1 MNKIQQLSADDR
13 KAFFDEAVQKLGI
26 VFPIIEKDFWVVWT
40 LERLFSL
47 KELKDH
53 LTFKGGT
60 SLSKVYRLIERFS
73 EDIDVSIEKDF
84 LGFSS
89 PDKDP
94 ERAGS
99 GKKQRA
105 ALESL
110 SKACSDYV
118 QNEMATAL
126 KKSIT
131 QGLGTA
137 EGWQLSPDEKDPQ
150 ALIFEYP
157 NITPRGQYIHQAVK
171 IEMGARSEHWPVSEH
186 SIQSF
191 VKQALSDKITES
203 EYKIRVLNAERTFW
217 EKATLLHQYANLPDA
232 KPLPP
237 RISRHLYDF
246 YQLLNSPICEKALRD
261 LTLLERVAKHKNVYF
276 ASAWANYKTARKGTL
291 KLSPPGRVVEELER
305 DYESMAT
312 MFYGEK
318 PRPQWDV
325 ILNAIAEFE
334 RDFNQPFQT
343 LTLL

>member
-1 MNKIQQLSADDR
+1 MSKIQQLSAADR

-47 KELKDH
+47 EEIKSH

-60 SLSKVYRLIERFS
+60 SLSKVYSLIERFS

-84 LGFSS
+84 LGFDS

-94 ERAGS
+94 EKAVS

-105 ALESL
+105 ALEDL
-110 SKACSDYV
+110 SKACASYV
-118 QNEMATAL
+118 QKELAAAL
-126 KKSIT
+126 KESIAE
-131 QGLGTA
+131 GLGTTD
-137 EGWQLSPDEKDPQ
+137 GWHLVPDEKDPQ

-186 SIQSF
+186 KVQSF
-191 VKQALSDKITES
+191 VKQALSDKVTEP
-203 EYKIRVLNAERTFW
+203 EFQIRVLNAERTFW
-217 EKATLLHQYANLPDA
+217 EKATILHQYAHLPEA

-246 YQLLNSPICEKALRD
+246 YQLLNSPIRDKALSD
-261 LTLLERVAKHKNVYF
+261 LTLLERVANHKNIYF
-276 ASAWANYKTARKGTL
+276 ASAWANYGTARKGTL
-291 KLSPPGRVVEELER
+291 KLSPLDRVLADLKQ
-305 DYESMAT
+305 DYNLMET

-318 PRPQWDV
+318 PRPEWDV
-325 ILNAIAEFE
+325 ILKAISEFE
-334 RDFNQPFQT
+334 RNFNQK
-343 LTLL
+343 

>member
-1 MNKIQQLSADDR
+1 MSKIQQLSADDR

-26 VFPIIEKDFWVVWT
+26 VFPIIEKDFLVVWT

-47 KELKDH
+47 DELKKH

-60 SLSKVYRLIERFS
+60 SLSKVYGLIERFS

-84 LGFSS
+84 LGFAS
-89 PDKDP
+89 PEKDP
-94 ERAGS
+94 EKAGS

-118 QNEMATAL
+118 QNEMAAAL
-126 KKSIT
+126 KKSIAE
-131 QGLGTA
+131 GLGSSD
-137 EGWQLSPDEKDPQ
+137 GWQLIPDEKDPQ

-157 NITPRGQYIHQAVK
+157 NITPRGDYIHQAVK

-186 SIQSF
+186 SVQSF
-191 VKQALSDKITES
+191 VKQALPDKVTEADF
-203 EYKIRVLNAERTFW
+203 KIRVLNAERTFW
-217 EKATLLHQYANLPDA
+217 EKATLLHQYAHLPET

-246 YQLLNSPICEKALRD
+246 YQLLNSPIQKKALSD
-261 LTLLERVAKHKNVYF
+261 LTLLDRVAEHKNVYF
-276 ASAWANYKTARKGTL
+276 ASAWASYETARKGTL
-291 KLSPPGRVVEELER
+291 KLSPLKRVLAELER
-305 DYESMAT
+305 DYELMAT

-318 PRPQWDV
+318 PRPEWAK
-325 ILNAIAEFE
+325 ILKAIAEFE
-334 RDFNQPFQT
+334 KSFNQ
-343 LTLL
+343 

>member
-1 MNKIQQLSADDR
+1 MSKIQQLSADDR

-47 KELKDH
+47 DELKNH

-60 SLSKVYRLIERFS
+60 SLSKVYGLIDRFS

-84 LGFSS
+84 LGFGSTE
-89 PDKDP
+89 KDP
-94 ERAGS
+94 EKAGS

-118 QNEMATAL
+118 QNEMAAAL
-126 KKSIT
+126 KKSIVE
-131 QGLGTA
+131 GLGSLD
-137 EGWQLSPDEKDPQ
+137 GWQLVPDEKDPQ
-150 ALIFEYP
+150 ALVFEYP

-171 IEMGARSEHWPVSEH
+171 IEMGARSEHWPVSKH
-186 SIQSF
+186 SIRSL
-191 VKQALSDKITES
+191 VKQALPDRVTES
-203 EYKIRVLNAERTFW
+203 DFEIRVLNAERTFW
-217 EKATLLHQYANLPDA
+217 EKATLLHQYAHLPEA

-246 YQLLNSPICEKALRD
+246 YQLLNSPIQEKALRD
-261 LTLLERVAKHKNVYF
+261 LTLLERVAEHKNVYF
-276 ASAWANYKTARKGTL
+276 ASAWANYETARKGTL
-291 KLSPPGRVVEELER
+291 KLSPLKRVLTELER
-305 DYESMAT
+305 DYELMAT

-318 PRPQWDV
+318 PRPEWAV
-325 ILNAIAEFE
+325 ILKAIAEFE
-334 RDFNQPFQT
+334 KDFNQRA
-343 LTLL
+343 

>member
-1 MNKIQQLSADDR
+1 MTKIQQLPADDR
-13 KAFFDEAVQKLGI
+13 KAFFDEAAQKLGI
-26 VFPIIEKDFWVVWT
+26 VFPIVEKDFWVVWT

-47 KELKDH
+47 DELKNH

-60 SLSKVYRLIERFS
+60 SLSKVYGLIERFS

-84 LGFSS
+84 LGFGA
-89 PDKDP
+89 PEKDP
-94 ERAGS
+94 EKAGS
-99 GKKQRA
+99 GKRQRA

-131 QGLGTA
+131 EGLG
-137 EGWQLSPDEKDPQ
+137 SPDGWRLIPDDKDPQ

-171 IEMGARSEHWPVSEH
+171 IEMGARSEHWPISEH
-186 SIQSF
+186 SIRSF
-191 VKQALSDKITES
+191 VKQALPDKVTES
-203 EYKIRVLNAERTFW
+203 DFKIRVLNAERTFW
-217 EKATLLHQYANLPDA
+217 EKATLLHQYAHLPEA

-246 YQLLNSPICEKALRD
+246 YQLLNSPIREKALSD
-261 LTLLERVAKHKNVYF
+261 LTLLDRVAEHKNVYF
-276 ASAWANYKTARKGTL
+276 ASAWANYETARKGML
-291 KLSPPGRVVEELER
+291 KLSPPKRVLEGLER
-305 DYESMAT
+305 DYELMVA

-318 PRPQWDV
+318 PRPEWTQ
-325 ILNAIAEFE
+325 ILKVVAEFE
-334 RDFNQPFQT
+334 KNFNQ
-343 LTLL
+343 